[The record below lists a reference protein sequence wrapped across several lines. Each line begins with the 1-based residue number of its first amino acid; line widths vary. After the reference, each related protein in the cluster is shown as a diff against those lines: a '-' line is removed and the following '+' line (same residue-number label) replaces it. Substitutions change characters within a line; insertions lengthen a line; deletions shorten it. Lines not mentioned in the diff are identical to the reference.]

1 MSKVKNLKQNQESKE
16 QIGKNK
22 IKQRQR
28 EDKQK
33 QSKNKQNLS
42 IILYLVIS
50 NIYLLLLFLQKA
62 YFYLKSI
69 SKFRPPLESMLS
81 LLFSSLY
88 NDKKVKTIKKENNKN
103 GNINLLRI
111 YKRIIKIIIVI
122 NLFIVTFPNNKLNL
136 MELHSSKITLKIEGN
151 GTKNVFSSHVYYNA
165 TYNPD
170 EVHINGNKENIV
182 KSTYYLNQSNNI
194 VELIWNKNKII
205 VVICFVIVMI
215 LLKLIYLILIVHKL
229 LI

>member
-88 NDKKVKTIKKENNKN
+88 NDKRVKTIKKENNKI
-103 GNINLLRI
+103 GNKNILGI

-151 GTKNVFSSHVYYNA
+151 GTKNVFSSDSDYNA
-165 TYNPD
+165 TYYPD
-170 EVHINGNKENIV
+170 EVYINGNKENIV
-182 KSTYYLNQSNNI
+182 NSTYYLNQSNNI

-205 VVICFVIVMI
+205 VVICFVYVS
-215 LLKLIYLILIVHKL
+215 
-229 LI
+229 